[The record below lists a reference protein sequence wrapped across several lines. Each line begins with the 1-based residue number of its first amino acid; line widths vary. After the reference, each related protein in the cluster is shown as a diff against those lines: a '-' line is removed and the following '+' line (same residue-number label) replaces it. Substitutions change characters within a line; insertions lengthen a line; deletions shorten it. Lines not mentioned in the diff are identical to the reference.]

1 MTDRA
6 RLANLIDITQQLVL
20 LRPSSLAVLERI
32 AMVMLCEV
40 REAETLR
47 QNEAM
52 PTQLVGTTIPE
63 VDGLRLMT

>member
-6 RLANLIDITQQLVL
+6 RLADFIDTLQQLVL

-32 AMVMLCEV
+32 AMVMLGEV

-52 PTQLVGTTIPE
+52 PIPLVGTTIPD
-63 VDGLRLMT
+63 VAWL

>member
-6 RLANLIDITQQLVL
+6 RLANLIDTTQQLVL
-20 LRPSSLAVLERI
+20 LCPSSLAVLERI

-52 PTQLVGTTIPE
+52 PTPLVGTTTPE
-63 VDGLRLMT
+63 VDGFRLIT